1 MKIFFTSSLF
11 DGRNYQMGT
20 PYTER
25 HHDLSEGDEGID
37 DEPLFDDE
45 KLPELE

>member
-1 MKIFFTSSLF
+1 MKNNFISNLF
-11 DGRNYQMGT
+11 DGRSYQMGS
-20 PYTER
+20 PDKER

-37 DEPLFDDE
+37 DEPRYDDE

>member
-1 MKIFFTSSLF
+1 MSSP
-11 DGRNYQMGT
+11 DR
-20 PYTER
+20 ER

-37 DEPLFDDE
+37 DEPRDDE